1 MNFFESWGFYF
12 TNIFDATGI
21 IQTFIYAAILVII
34 DFKKEL
40 SVKNILITIIKFIGC
55 YTSFTF
61 FSSFAFALESLTRTY
76 GMMMTIIPAVTI
88 GLYIILFV
96 KDNWLYKFIK
106 FSLVLA
112 SVLVSS
118 LICRDLGIVAGKLSG
133 DDFISVVCARS
144 LPSLLCI
151 PIAYIMHRFDISK
164 YKSVSL
170 PLLISFICIAYL
182 LVITSLV
189 ETMVIRSHE
198 FNLGVYYLFTFIYV
212 ISLFVLVVLYF
223 SSYYLVKTQNNL
235 IKSEINT
242 TLAEAKLDAIKV
254 SSYNLEEL
262 HKVRHDLKNHFSYIS
277 ALLEEEKVD
286 DAKNYLKEL
295 NEENK
300 DILESFSC
308 ANELINSIINLE
320 LSKAQLM
327 KIKMDVKAIVPI
339 TLPFKDS
346 DLVSLL
352 TNLIDNAIENHDN
365 SNKLPIK
372 VHISMY
378 QDYLRILVANK
389 VKDDDVQKARVLKT
403 SKSRLHGYG
412 TKIIKHISRKYS
424 GYTTFSIESNNT
436 FVADCLISTNIEKE

>member
-1 MNFFESWGFYF
+1 
-12 TNIFDATGI
+12 
-21 IQTFIYAAILVII
+21 
-34 DFKKEL
+34 
-40 SVKNILITIIKFIGC
+40 
-55 YTSFTF
+55 
-61 FSSFAFALESLTRTY
+61 
-76 GMMMTIIPAVTI
+76 MMTIIPAVTI
-88 GLYIILFV
+88 GLYIIFFV

-112 SVLVSS
+112 SVLVSN

-133 DDFISVVCARS
+133 DDFASVVCARS

-170 PLLISFICIAYL
+170 PLLISFIGIAYL
-182 LVITSLV
+182 LVTASLV
-189 ETMVIRSHE
+189 ETVVIRTNQFE
-198 FNLGVYYLFTFIYV
+198 LGVYYLFTFIYV

-235 IKSEINT
+235 IESEINI

-277 ALLEEEKVD
+277 NLLEEDKVG

-300 DILESFSC
+300 EILESFSC

-320 LSKAQLM
+320 LSKAKLM

-365 SNKLPIK
+365 SKKLPVK
-372 VHISMY
+372 VNISMY
-378 QDYLRILVANK
+378 QDYLRIVVANK
-389 VKDDDVQKARVLKT
+389 VKD
-403 SKSRLHGYG
+403 
-412 TKIIKHISRKYS
+412 
-424 GYTTFSIESNNT
+424 
-436 FVADCLISTNIEKE
+436 